1 MASST
6 PRIRVVQYGLG
17 HIGREVVQ
25 LLLQKP
31 RFELVGVIDNDPLK
45 AGRLLGELLDLAGA
59 PRIRVSDD
67 GPPCLA
73 RVRPDAV
80 IHTTGSSVKRTFP
93 QLVEILESGAHC
105 ISSTEELL
113 YPKLRNSSLAEK
125 LDQLARKN
133 KVAVLGTG
141 INPGFAMDVLPL
153 CLTGVCQSVSS
164 IRVVRVLN
172 AGQRRLPL
180 QRKIG
185 TGTDV
190 REFKNLVRAGKLG
203 HVGLLESM
211 LLLAEGLGWKLDRCQ
226 EKIEPKIAPR
236 RLITNHLVIPKGRV
250 AGLHQVATGYWK
262 KKPVLVLDLSMFV
275 GAKASYDLIQI
286 KGKPSLESKIT
297 DGIHGDIATVAA
309 LVNAVPRVIESG
321 KTGLISMIDLPV
333 PRMVS

>member
-73 RVRPDAV
+73 RVRPDAGL
-80 IHTTGSSVKRTFP
+80 HPTGSSVKRTFP

-185 TGTDV
+185 AGTDV

-211 LLLAEGLGWKLDRCQ
+211 LLLAESLGWKLDRWQ

-236 RLITNHLVIPKGRV
+236 RLTTNHLVIPKGRV
-250 AGLHQVATGYWK
+250 
-262 KKPVLVLDLSMFV
+262 
-275 GAKASYDLIQI
+275 
-286 KGKPSLESKIT
+286 
-297 DGIHGDIATVAA
+297 
-309 LVNAVPRVIESG
+309 
-321 KTGLISMIDLPV
+321 
-333 PRMVS
+333 